1 MAADLGGVYRLP
13 MTWMDAARRGWRPT
27 LLALAG
33 LVAGLGVG
41 AVLGALVITWLAAVW
56 SLIDWPVGSWG
67 HVVLYV
73 AVVLIWPVLL
83 LWGARGFG
91 DLQRARF
98 RAVLG
103 VDIPAPP
110 AAGAGAWP
118 LRPVWAAPATWR
130 QLGYH
135 LLAMTGGVAGGL
147 LVLWRHR
154 ENARALLA
162 GRERKFGERV
172 RKKRAR

>member
-1 MAADLGGVYRLP
+1 MAADPGGVYRLP

-41 AVLGALVITWLAAVW
+41 AVLGALVVTWLAAVW

-110 AAGAGAWP
+110 AAGTGAWP
-118 LRPVWAAPATWR
+118 LRPV
-130 QLGYH
+130 
-135 LLAMTGGVAGGL
+135 
-147 LVLWRHR
+147 
-154 ENARALLA
+154 
-162 GRERKFGERV
+162 
-172 RKKRAR
+172 